1 MYLEPSG
8 VIGSLPMKQM
18 KKLGRGLEDFSHLF
32 LSKPEKI
39 EHLSDA
45 NHNVICKKEG
55 VKPARA
61 ICITSDK
68 GTGERAFF
76 AVNLALEIAKQGKKV
91 LIFDA
96 DFSLPRLCMLMEVN
110 AHNSILQLINKN
122 GEEKSIVEGIDGVK
136 LITLDVDISNIQSL
150 NESER
155 TSLVKCLKNAEEEA
169 EIILIVTSLGFINQM
184 KALLKAVS
192 EIIVVTP
199 QQVAEM
205 INAYGVIKTI
215 FQFDEDAHVGIVSSR
230 IDASDQ
236 AEAVFGKMQRIVKK
250 FLDKPLYN
258 YGYIPEDAEVS
269 LSLKKRRPL
278 ALTSPSSETT
288 KCITKIA
295 QSILEMYKNGGEG
308 YSIGETH
315 FSFTEKL
322 IENTC

>member
-1 MYLEPSG
+1 
-8 VIGSLPMKQM
+8 MKQM

-32 LSKPEKI
+32 LSKPEKN
-39 EHLSDA
+39 EHLTDA
-45 NHNVICKKEG
+45 NHNVVCKREG

-68 GTGERAFF
+68 GIGERAFF

-110 AHNSILQLINKN
+110 ASNSILQLINKN
-122 GEEKSIVEGIDGVK
+122 GEGKSIVEGIDGVK
-136 LITLDVDISNIQSL
+136 LITLDVDISDIRSL
-150 NESER
+150 SESER

-169 EIILIVTSLGFINQM
+169 EIILIVTSPGLINQM

-258 YGYIPEDAEVS
+258 YGYIPEDEEVS
-269 LSLKKRRPL
+269 LTLKRRRPL
-278 ALTSPSSETT
+278 ALASPSSETM

-295 QSILEMYKNGGEG
+295 QSILEMNRNSREG
-308 YSIGETH
+308 CSIGETH
-315 FSFTEKL
+315 FSFTERLFDKV
-322 IENTC
+322 C

>member
-1 MYLEPSG
+1 MEPSE

-32 LSKPEKI
+32 LSKPEKN
-39 EHLSDA
+39 EHLTDA
-45 NHNVICKKEG
+45 NHNVVCKGEG
-55 VKPARA
+55 AKPARA

-76 AVNLALEIAKQGKKV
+76 AVNLALEIVKQGKKV
-91 LIFDA
+91 LVFDA
-96 DFSLPRLCMLMEVN
+96 DFNLPRLCMLMGFS
-110 AHNSILQLINKN
+110 AHNSILQLITKN

-136 LITLDVDISNIQSL
+136 LITLDVDISDIQSL
-150 NESER
+150 SESER

-169 EIILIVTSLGFINQM
+169 EIILIVTSPGFINQM

-258 YGYIPEDAEVS
+258 YGYIPEDEEVS
-269 LSLKKRRPL
+269 LSLKRRRPL
-278 ALTSPSSETT
+278 ALTSPSSETM
-288 KCITKIA
+288 KCIIKIA
-295 QSILEMYKNGGEG
+295 QSILEMNRNGGEG

-315 FSFTEKL
+315 FSFTERLFDKV
-322 IENTC
+322 C